1 MPLKRTY
8 STTSEIVPTGGQFKR
23 KKYPKRRRIRMYPA
37 NGTVGKPRPFPTRMV
52 ATLRY
57 VETVGIT
64 NSVTGVSSYNIAC
77 NSIYDPNL
85 SGTGHQ
91 PYGHD
96 TYATIYNQYTVLMSK
111 IKIKPNLGT
120 STAGLTWGLGIE
132 DTVTSTTAA
141 DTWMERPTYIN
152 RKMCTA
158 YSPDAKE
165 LSLTWLRAK
174 RFPREDLYRN
184 LSAPFGANPSE
195 LEVFNIVLQSYNAAA
210 LGTIYFTVEV
220 EYTVEMYELQ
230 ALASS

>member
-1 MPLKRTY
+1 MPKRTVVSLSQDAY
-8 STTSEIVPTGGQFKR
+8 APTMALKKR
-23 KKYPKRRRIRMYPA
+23 KSAAKKPRMYPA

-52 ATLRY
+52 ATLKY
-57 VETVGIT
+57 VETVSVT
-64 NSVTGVSSYNIAC
+64 NSLTGVSSFNIAC

-96 TYATIYNQYTVLMSK
+96 TYATIYNQYTVLNSK
-111 IKIKPNLGT
+111 IKVKPALGT
-120 STAGLTWGLGIE
+120 STAALNWGVGIE
-132 DTVTSTTAA
+132 DTVISTFAA
-141 DTWMERPTYIN
+141 DTWMERPTYVH
-152 RKMCTA
+152 RKHTTA

-165 LSLTWLRAK
+165 LSLTWNRAK

-184 LSAPFGANPSE
+184 LSAAFGANPSE
-195 LEVFNIVLQSYNAAA
+195 LEVFNIVLQSFSGAA
-210 LGTIYFTVEV
+210 LGTIYLTVEV

>member
-1 MPLKRTY
+1 MPRKRTD
-8 STTSEIVPTGGQFKR
+8 STTSEIVPARPQFKR
-23 KKYPKRRRIRMYPA
+23 KKYPMRKRLRLYPA

-52 ATLRY
+52 VTLRY
-57 VETVGIT
+57 VETVGLT
-64 NSVTGVSSYNIAC
+64 NSLTGVSSYNICC

-96 TYATIYNQYTVLMSK
+96 TYATIYNQYTVLNSK
-111 IKIKPNLGT
+111 IKVKPNLGT
-120 STAGLTWGLGIE
+120 STSGLTWAVGIE

-141 DTWMERPTYIN
+141 DTWMERPTYVH
-152 RKMCTA
+152 RKNTTA

-165 LSLTWLRAK
+165 LSLTWNRAK
-174 RFPREDLYRN
+174 LFPREDVYRI
-184 LSAPFGANPSE
+184 LSAPFGSNPSE
-195 LEVFNIVLQSYNAAA
+195 IEVFNIVLQSFNAAA

-220 EYTVEMYELQ
+220 EYTCELYELQ